1 MDTTLLIIRVIF
13 GLAMAAHGAQKL
25 LGWFGGYGIK
35 ATGNFF
41 EKIGF
46 RPGVPF
52 AIAAGLS
59 ELGGG
64 VLIALGLLTPF
75 GAAAV
80 LSAMLVA
87 MISVHVKNG
96 FFASTN
102 GIELPFLYAV
112 ASVAVGWTGAGA
124 FSLDRLLRLDL
135 LFPSYTAITLLL
147 LAVVGASATL
157 GLRDTGSS
165 DKTEP
170 SLSQSVKTVNL
181 RD

>member
-1 MDTTLLIIRVIF
+1 MDTTLLIIRVTF

-35 ATGNFF
+35 ATGGFF
-41 EKIGF
+41 ETIGF

-64 VLIALGLLTPF
+64 VLIAIGLLTPF

-80 LSAMLVA
+80 VSAMLVA

-96 FFASTN
+96 FFAITN

-112 ASVAVGWTGAGA
+112 TAVAVACSGAGA
-124 FSLDRLLRLDL
+124 FSLDRLLGLDL
-135 LFPSYTAITLLL
+135 LFPSYTTIILLL
-147 LAVVGASATL
+147 LAGVGASATL
-157 GLRDTGSS
+157 GLRNRGAS
-165 DKTEP
+165 DKSN
-170 SLSQSVKTVNL
+170 SLSLS
-181 RD
+181 R

>member
-1 MDTTLLIIRVIF
+1 MDTAILFIRLTF

-25 LGWFGGYGIK
+25 FGWFSGYGIK
-35 ATGNFF
+35 KTGGFF
-41 EKIGF
+41 EAIGF

-64 VLIALGLLTPF
+64 ILIAVGLFTPL

-80 LSAMLVA
+80 VSAMLGA

-96 FFASTN
+96 FFAMSD

-112 ASVAVGWTGAGA
+112 AAVAVAWTGAGA
-124 FSLDRLLRLDL
+124 FSLDRLLGLDL
-135 LFPSYTAITLLL
+135 LFPSHA
-147 LAVVGASATL
+147 AS
-157 GLRDTGSS
+157 
-165 DKTEP
+165 
-170 SLSQSVKTVNL
+170 
-181 RD
+181 